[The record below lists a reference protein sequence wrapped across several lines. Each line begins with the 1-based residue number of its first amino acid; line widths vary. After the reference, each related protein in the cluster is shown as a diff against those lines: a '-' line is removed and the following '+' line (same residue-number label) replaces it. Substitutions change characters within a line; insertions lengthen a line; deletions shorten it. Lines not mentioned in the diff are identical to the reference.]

1 MLVVNLFFSFPLYS
15 IFIRVL
21 KKKENKVIYLLF
33 KTFLITFFLKIIVH
47 WCVSCKGG
55 GGGNKNYELLRRIK
69 YKESFV
75 IDIGN

>member
-1 MLVVNLFFSFPLYS
+1 MCQLQ
-15 IFIRVL
+15 R
-21 KKKENKVIYLLF
+21 
-33 KTFLITFFLKIIVH
+33 
-47 WCVSCKGG
+47 

>member
-1 MLVVNLFFSFPLYS
+1 MCQLQ
-15 IFIRVL
+15 R
-21 KKKENKVIYLLF
+21 
-33 KTFLITFFLKIIVH
+33 
-47 WCVSCKGG
+47 GG

>member
-33 KTFLITFFLKIIVH
+33 KTFLITFFFKDYCPLM
-47 WCVSCKGG
+47 CQLQR

>member
-1 MLVVNLFFSFPLYS
+1 MCQLQ
-15 IFIRVL
+15 R
-21 KKKENKVIYLLF
+21 
-33 KTFLITFFLKIIVH
+33 
-47 WCVSCKGG
+47 G